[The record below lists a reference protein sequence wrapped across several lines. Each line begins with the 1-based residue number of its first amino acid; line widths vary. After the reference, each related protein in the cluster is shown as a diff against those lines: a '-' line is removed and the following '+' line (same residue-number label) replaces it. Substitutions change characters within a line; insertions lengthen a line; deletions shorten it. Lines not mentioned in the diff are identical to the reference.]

1 MADDLIGK
9 TIGGYEIQDVIGR
22 GGMATVFRAHQVSM
36 NRSVAVKVLP
46 EQYVKDDTYIQRFNQ
61 EVAIVSKLEHRNIV
75 PVHDYGEYNGQPYI
89 VMRYMPGGSV
99 DDLLKNGFIELE
111 MVADII
117 EQIAPA
123 LDYAHS
129 KHVLHRDLKPSN
141 VLLDDDG
148 GAYLTDFGIARVLG
162 EAAPSGITTQG
173 VVGTPSYMSP
183 EQAQGMPLDGRSDI
197 YALGVMLF
205 ELVTGRRPFESDTP
219 YGIAVLQVTAPP
231 PSPRSI
237 NPNLSFAIEEVIF
250 KALRKKREE
259 RFPNA
264 VALSEALKRAV
275 NKPVMSMHD
284 TQPGFQRPTAP
295 TPIPEPTAPS
305 PPPQQPVSA
314 MPQQSYSVPLVPTM
328 TPNPTNSGYSQ
339 GHTSVRRK
347 PKTGNVWASA
357 ALGGL
362 IGCGLLALVVLIV
375 TIIVSNMNQRSNT
388 TPTAQVQG
396 PSTIDGSGDDQS
408 GIIPTLDPTSA
419 AARDNL
425 VPGTATQEGTP
436 AIAPV
441 GVQST
446 QGVSA
451 TIAAIGGGIVY
462 FDNRNSNYDIY
473 KMDLTTGTETRLTT
487 DEHVDDYPAVSPDG
501 KTVVFQSDRDG
512 DFDIYAMDIDG
523 NNVRQLTN
531 NTVLDN
537 VPSWSPD
544 GKQIIFSSDTRN
556 DGTFDVYSMQPDGSG
571 LQQIFS
577 NSQRNSHPR
586 YNPDMTE
593 LVFTTGTPRDS
604 SKWEIGRYILASQ
617 AFTTLTNNDTRDRS
631 PCFSPDGKQILFLTA
646 AIGDHQALGDSALAV
661 MNADGSDTKI
671 LYDGVG
677 LEWGA
682 DYSPDGQ
689 YISFSTVAA
698 STGRDEVFIM
708 KADGSNIVQVTNQ
721 GGQSASWISK

>member
-9 TIGGYEIQDVIGR
+9 TIGGYEIQDVVGR

-36 NRSVAVKVLP
+36 NRTVAVKVLP

-75 PVHDYGEYNGQPYI
+75 PVHDYGEYDGLPYI

-99 DDLLKNGFIELE
+99 DDLLKNGSIELE
-111 MVADII
+111 TVADII
-117 EQIAPA
+117 DQIAPA
-123 LDYAHS
+123 LDYAHG

-162 EAAPSGITTQG
+162 EAGPSGITTQG

-183 EQAQGMPLDGRSDI
+183 EQAQGLSLDGRSDI

-231 PSPRSI
+231 PAPRSL
-237 NPNLSFAIEEVIF
+237 NPNLSFAVEEVIF

-284 TQPGFQRPTAP
+284 TQPGFHRPTAP
-295 TPIPEPTAPS
+295 SSEPSVPS
-305 PPPQQPVSA
+305 PPPQQVVSSP
-314 MPQQSYSVPLVPTM
+314 PQQLYSVPLVAPT
-328 TPNPTNSGYSQ
+328 TPNPTSSGYT
-339 GHTSVRRK
+339 GYPPVRRK
-347 PKTGNVWASA
+347 RKPGNVWTSA

-362 IGCGLLALVVLIV
+362 IGCGLLALVILVVLV
-375 TIIVSNMNQRSNT
+375 IVSNINQQQRT

-396 PSTIDGSGDDQS
+396 PSTSDGSGDDQS
-408 GIIPTLDPTSA
+408 GTIPTLDLTSA
-419 AARDNL
+419 AGRDNL
-425 VPGTATQEGTP
+425 IPSPATQEGTP
-436 AIAPV
+436 VVAPV
-441 GVQST
+441 GVRST
-446 QGVSA
+446 EGVNA
-451 TIAAIGGGIVY
+451 TIQAIGGGIVY
-462 FDNRNSNYDIY
+462 FDNRNDNYDVY
-473 KMDLTTGTETRLTT
+473 KMDLATGTETRLTT
-487 DEHVDDYPAVSPDG
+487 DERVDDYPAVSPDG
-501 KTVVFQSDRDG
+501 KTIVFQSDRDG

-523 NNVRQLTN
+523 SNVRQLTN

-544 GKQIIFSSDTRN
+544 GQHILFSSDTRN
-556 DGTFDVYSMQPDGSG
+556 DGTFDIYSMNPDGSG
-571 LQQIFS
+571 LQMLFS
-577 NSQRNSHPR
+577 NNQRNSHPR
-586 YNPDMTE
+586 YNPEMNT

-604 SKWEIGRYILASQ
+604 SKWEIGRYVLASQ
-617 AFTTLTNNDTRDRS
+617 DFTLMTNNDTRDRS
-631 PCFSPDGKQILFLTA
+631 PCYSPDGKQILFLTA
-646 AIGDHQALGDSALAV
+646 GIGGGQALGDSALAV
-661 MNADGSDTKI
+661 MNADGSDAKI

-721 GGQSASWISK
+721 GGQSASWIPK

>member
-9 TIGGYEIQDVIGR
+9 TIGGYEVQDLIGR
-22 GGMATVFRAHQVSM
+22 GGMATVYRAHQVSM
-36 NRSVAVKVLP
+36 NRTVAVKVLP
-46 EQYVKDDTYIQRFNQ
+46 EQYVSDDTYIQRFNQ

-75 PVHDYGEYNGQPYI
+75 PVHDYGEYNGLPYI
-89 VMRYMPGGSV
+89 VMRYMSGGSV
-99 DDLLKNGFIELE
+99 DDLLKNGPIELE
-111 MVADII
+111 TVAGII

-129 KHVLHRDLKPSN
+129 KQVLHRDLKPSN

-162 EAAPSGITTQG
+162 DPVHSGITTQG

-183 EQAQGMPLDGRSDI
+183 EQAQGLPLDGRSDI

-231 PSPRSI
+231 PSPRSL
-237 NPNLSFAIEEVIF
+237 NPSLSFAIEEVIF

-264 VALSEALKRAV
+264 VALSEALKRAL

-295 TPIPEPTAPS
+295 EPATPS
-305 PPPQQPVSA
+305 PPPQQMVTA
-314 MPQQSYSVPLVPTM
+314 MPLQPAYGAPLVPQM
-328 TPNPTNSGYSQ
+328 TPVPTTGGYSQ
-339 GHTSVRRK
+339 GYTPPVRRRKK
-347 PKTGNVWASA
+347 PGNVWMSA
-357 ALGGL
+357 ALGGV

-375 TIIVSNMNQRSNT
+375 TIVISNINQRANAS
-388 TPTAQVQG
+388 PTAQVQG
-396 PSTIDGSGDDQS
+396 PSTRDGSGEDQG

-425 VPGTATQEGTP
+425 IPKETLQEGTP
-436 AIAPV
+436 TVAPV
-441 GVQST
+441 GVRST
-446 QGVSA
+446 EGVSA
-451 TIAAIGGGIVY
+451 TIQAIGGGLVY
-462 FDNRNSNYDIY
+462 FDNRNDNYDVY
-473 KMDLTTGTETRLTT
+473 KMDLLTGQETRLTT
-487 DEHVDDYPAVSPDG
+487 GEKVDDYPAVSPDG
-501 KTVVFQSDRDG
+501 KTIVFQSDRDG

-544 GKQIIFSSDTRN
+544 GTQIIFSSDTRN
-556 DGTFDVYSMQPDGSG
+556 DGTFDIYSMQPDGSG
-571 LQQIFS
+571 LQMLFS

-586 YNPDMTE
+586 YNPEMKS

-604 SKWEIGRYILASQ
+604 GKWEIGRYILSSQ
-617 AFTTLTNNDTRDRS
+617 DYTLMTNNDTRDRS
-631 PCFSPDGKQILFLTA
+631 PCYSPDGKQILFLTA
-646 AIGDHQALGDSALAV
+646 GIGDRQALGLSALAV
-661 MNADGSDTKI
+661 MDADGSNAHI
-671 LYDGVG
+671 VYDGVG

-689 YISFSTVAA
+689 YISFTTVAA

-708 KADGSNIVQVTNQ
+708 NADGSNIVQVTNQ
-721 GGQSASWISK
+721 GGQSASWIPK